1 MSSAAAAAPA
11 SPTPDPARCSPGRS
25 VSPPPFVL
33 PLALLLAL
41 AAVFSAFLP
50 SPFSIMSDELL
61 PRLQA
66 SLAELPAA
74 AEQLWARTPKKLLAI
89 AGAAAAGVAVD
100 RSLLLTSDLRRYGT
114 LALALL
120 QSKRLVRAGK
130 LVPDVFEDAVRAWP
144 QKPCMQF
151 EGRTLT
157 FAQADAAANR
167 VAHWAMALGLR
178 RGDTVGLLMENRP
191 EFVTVWLGLS
201 KVGVVA
207 ALLNTHLQADGLVH
221 CVQVAGAAHLIV
233 GAELAPKLAEV
244 ADRLPGMTFH
254 VYADGNGGSERVPP
268 LPTEVAGIAQ
278 SLDAQLAD
286 VSADP
291 PPASTRRE
299 LTSAD
304 MALLIYTSGTTGLPK
319 AARVN
324 HFSIMLR
331 ALAFR
336 HAMRLSKHD
345 RVYCALPL
353 YHTSG
358 GNLAVGMMLFSGAT
372 LCLSRRFS
380 TSKFWD
386 EVRAFDCTVVQ
397 YIGEMCRYLL
407 NAPPRSNDRQNH
419 VRAAFGNG
427 LRPDVWAPFQARFG
441 IPAVYEF
448 YGSTEGIL
456 GMVNPCTTVEDQG
469 HLGKR
474 GFIVNR
480 VTGTRIVRYD
490 VENDELVRDARGF
503 LQDVGVEEPGEL
515 VYRVNQKDTVRA
527 FQGYYRNERE
537 SAKKVLTDAFAKG
550 DAYFRTGDLL
560 KVDANA
566 CWHFVD
572 RVGDTFRWK
581 GENVSTNEVAET
593 LAKFPGLSDVCVY
606 GVAVPGTEGRA
617 CMAAMVFDDVE
628 AFDMRVFA
636 AFVQKQLPAYAAPL
650 FLRQLSEMSVTG
662 TMKHE
667 KAKLRKQGADPTEV
681 TDRMWGLDRAAS
693 TYEPLTPEL
702 YHAMVTT
709 SRL

>member
-1 MSSAAAAAPA
+1 MSSPVASSIPVPALFRSVHDPFQRLHA
-11 SPTPDPARCSPGRS
+11 SPPL
-25 VSPPPFVL
+25 V
-33 PLALLLAL
+33 LALVALL
-41 AAVFSAFLP
+41 AAVFACFLLP
-50 SPFSIMSDELL
+50 LPAMNELL

-66 SLAELPAA
+66 SLADVPTSPA
-74 AEQLWARTPKKLLAI
+74 ELWARTPKKLLTL
-89 AGAAAAGVAVD
+89 AGAAAAGLVAD
-100 RSLLLTSDLRRYGT
+100 RTLLLTSDLRRYGN
-114 LALALL
+114 LAVALL
-120 QSKRLVRAGK
+120 QSKRYVRAGK
-130 LVPDVFEDAVRAWP
+130 LVPDLFEDAVRAWP

-151 EGRTLT
+151 ENRTLT

-167 VAHWAMALGLR
+167 VAHWALAAGLR
-178 RGDTVGLLMENRP
+178 RGDTVALLMENRP

-201 KVGVVA
+201 KVGVVT

-221 CVQVAGAAHLIV
+221 CVKLAGSAHLIV
-233 GAELAPKLAEV
+233 GEELAPKLAEV
-244 ADRLPGMTFH
+244 VDQLPGMAFH
-254 VYADGNGGSERVPP
+254 VYGNGVTTTTPSS
-268 LPTEVAGIAQ
+268 LPVEVAAFAQ
-278 SLDAQLAD
+278 SLDAELEEL
-286 VSADP
+286 SIEP
-291 PPASTRRE
+291 PPASIRRE

-336 HAMRLSKHD
+336 HAMRLSKYD

-358 GNLAVGMMLFSGAT
+358 GNLAVGMMIFSGAT
-372 LCLSRRFS
+372 LCISRRFS

-407 NAPPRSNDRQNH
+407 NAPPCANDKQNH

-427 LRPDVWAPFQARFG
+427 LRPDVWAPFQERFG

-456 GMVNPCTTVEDQG
+456 GMVNPCTTKADQG

-480 VTGTRIVRYD
+480 VTGTRIVKYD
-490 VENDELVRDARGF
+490 VERDELVRDARGF
-503 LQDVGVEEPGEL
+503 LRDVGVDEPGEL
-515 VYRVNQKDTVRA
+515 IYRINPKDTARS
-527 FQGYYRNERE
+527 FQGYYKNEGE
-537 SAKKVLTDAFAKG
+537 SRKKVLTDVFRKG
-550 DAYFRTGDLL
+550 DVYFRTGDLL
-560 KVDANA
+560 KIDENA

-581 GENVSTNEVAET
+581 GENVSTNEVAEAI
-593 LAKFPGLSDVCVY
+593 AKFPGLSDVCVY
-606 GVAVPGTEGRA
+606 GVAVPGAEGRA
-617 CMAAMVFDDVE
+617 CMAAVVFDDVD
-628 AFDMRVFA
+628 AFDMRAFA
-636 AFVQKQLPAYAAPL
+636 RFVQKQLPSYAVPL
-650 FLRQLSEMSVTG
+650 FLRQLREMSVTG

-667 KAKLRKQGADPTEV
+667 KAKLRKQGADPAEV
-681 TDRMWGLDRAAS
+681 RDRMWGLDKAAES
-693 TYEPLTPEL
+693 YEPLTPER
-702 YHAMVTT
+702 YHRMVTS